1 MEMYKESGF
10 SMFSSCLP
18 MILSLVIFI
27 VAINAFN
34 AFSQY
39 ANIENYNTLVDA
51 YNNQILTY
59 CPELTEDKV
68 TQNGSVYEIKDDNC
82 VIYYTVP
89 VSETALSGQ
98 DLINYIENVPN
109 FGDLK
114 KIYYVN
120 QAKAMQDTD
129 ISAFVASKT
138 TGENALTQEQALSE
152 YFKEEAQIA
161 VKEAYETQVIH
172 KTKFIWI
179 KNIWVTD
186 ASYKN
191 PVLDYESF
199 KAEVSREEFEIDGKE
214 YDFQSVDAGFT
225 NAYKADTYQIITGK
239 LDTQKTEAN
248 GYYVLILL
256 SIGTILLQQFI
267 SMRSQKEQ
275 QKYSTVDGQ
284 GATQQKTMM
293 VTMTIMFAIFS
304 FMYSSAFSIYLI
316 VSNVFSMLSTVVIN
330 KVVDI
335 VDTKKK
341 NKGNAKVSDRYAVTM
356 RNKNNKEDK

>member
-1 MEMYKESGF
+1 
-10 SMFSSCLP
+10 
-18 MILSLVIFI
+18 
-27 VAINAFN
+27 
-34 AFSQY
+34 
-39 ANIENYNTLVDA
+39 
-51 YNNQILTY
+51 
-59 CPELTEDKV
+59 
-68 TQNGSVYEIKDDNC
+68 
-82 VIYYTVP
+82 
-89 VSETALSGQ
+89 
-98 DLINYIENVPN
+98 
-109 FGDLK
+109 
-114 KIYYVN
+114 
-120 QAKAMQDTD
+120 MQDAE
-129 ISAFVASKT
+129 IAAFVASKT

-199 KAEVSREEFEIDGKE
+199 KAEVSREEFEINGKE